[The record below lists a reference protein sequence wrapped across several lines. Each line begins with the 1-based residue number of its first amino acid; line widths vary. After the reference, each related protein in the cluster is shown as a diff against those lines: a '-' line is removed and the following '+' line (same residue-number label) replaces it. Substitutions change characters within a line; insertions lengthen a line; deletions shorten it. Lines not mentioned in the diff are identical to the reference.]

1 MKLITAKIIK
11 RPSSYSRVAARFYVQ
26 ASYAVEGHSCKIKMF
41 SRSCV
46 HHPIN
51 IVRKISSDTAEGH
64 FCVRDAYELWNPPKQ
79 KISKR
84 SWSCS
89 RAAARFY
96 VCLTQLSAMCAK
108 LKFSSDRTLNFKS
121 LLFGQRLHY
130 LWKSSQQ
137 KSNNNNISF
146 ICMTICRVTI
156 CTNDN
161 TLQWLEWSIK
171 CHQYDLMTNY
181 YVNLYIMRQISTNVN
196 LQKNSVNSSK
206 AGMFLLELLH
216 AFLFITLSILY
227 QIMRSAISGWE
238 VEYTDRIIYWALQD

>member
-11 RPSSYSRVAARFYVQ
+11 RPSSYSSVATRFYVH

-46 HHPIN
+46 HYPIN
-51 IVRKISSDTAEGH
+51 IVGKISSDTAEGH
-64 FCVRDAYELWNPPKQ
+64 FCVRDANELWNPPKQ

-96 VCLTQLSAMCAK
+96 VYLTQLSGMCAK
-108 LKFSSDRTLNFKS
+108 LKFSSDGTLNFKS

-161 TLQWLEWSIK
+161 TL
-171 CHQYDLMTNY
+171 
-181 YVNLYIMRQISTNVN
+181 
-196 LQKNSVNSSK
+196 
-206 AGMFLLELLH
+206 
-216 AFLFITLSILY
+216 
-227 QIMRSAISGWE
+227 
-238 VEYTDRIIYWALQD
+238 

>member
-1 MKLITAKIIK
+1 MCSLSYQYCLENFEWQGWVPFLGKGCICAMKSTNA
-11 RPSSYSRVAARFYVQ
+11 
-26 ASYAVEGHSCKIKMF
+26 
-41 SRSCV
+41 
-46 HHPIN
+46 
-51 IVRKISSDTAEGH
+51 
-64 FCVRDAYELWNPPKQ
+64 

-89 RAAARFY
+89 RAAAHFY
-96 VCLTQLSAMCAK
+96 VYLTQLSAMRAK
-108 LKFSSDRTLNFKS
+108 LKFSSDRTSNFKS

-137 KSNNNNISF
+137 KSNNNNKSF
-146 ICMTICRVTI
+146 ICMTICGYSIAKALSSRVTI

-161 TLQWLEWSIK
+161 TLQWLRWSIK

-181 YVNLYIMRQISTNVN
+181 YVNLYVMRQISSNVN

-206 AGMFLLELLH
+206 PGMFLLELLH

-227 QIMRSAISGWE
+227 QITLTAISGWE
-238 VEYTDRIIYWALQD
+238 VEYTDRIIYWALPDKAKLKWKW

>member
-1 MKLITAKIIK
+1 MCSLSYQYCSENFEWHSWVPFLCKGCIWAMKSTKA
-11 RPSSYSRVAARFYVQ
+11 
-26 ASYAVEGHSCKIKMF
+26 
-41 SRSCV
+41 
-46 HHPIN
+46 
-51 IVRKISSDTAEGH
+51 
-64 FCVRDAYELWNPPKQ
+64 

-89 RAAARFY
+89 RAAALLY
-96 VCLTQLSAMCAK
+96 VYLTQLSAMCAK
-108 LKFSSDRTLNFKS
+108 LKFSSDRTSNFKS
-121 LLFGQRLHY
+121 VLFGQRLHY

-156 CTNDN
+156 CTDDN